1 MARLMWSDLY
11 GDRPQQYVVEGTF
24 RIVVDGRDK
33 REAMQTA
40 ERILSADGIQFRV
53 IEVKEGESNGL
64 GLRA

>member
-11 GDRPQQYVVEGTF
+11 GARPQQYVVEGTF
-24 RIVVDGRDK
+24 RIVVDGRNR